1 MYIYYKYMCV
11 CRCTYVYI
19 ELPITTIVWLCITFD
34 KALLYRDY
42 HGYYYYYKMSTK
54 LQENTFAGVHM

>member
-1 MYIYYKYMCV
+1 MCM

-42 HGYYYYYKMSTK
+42 HGYYYYKMSTK